1 MDAQSPRPRIRRR
14 TAIWLAV
21 TAAVSCVI
29 VGLIVLAFDTP
40 SSLGPSP
47 AGTCT
52 IGYAS
57 GGARVTFDGTGAGT
71 MCAGWHSSDSNW
83 HLAGA
88 APGSDT
94 SVCTGRNGALS
105 WTVMDD
111 EQQVQGRNACG
122 ALSQWTQGGALDI
135 P

>member
-1 MDAQSPRPRIRRR
+1 MDSQSQRPRIRRK

-21 TAAVSCVI
+21 IAAVSCAF
-29 VGLIVLAFDTP
+29 VGFVVLAFDTP

-47 AGTCT
+47 AGACT

-57 GGARVTFDGTGAGT
+57 GDARATFEGTGAAT
-71 MCAGWHSSDSNW
+71 MCAGWHSADANW
-83 HLAGA
+83 HTAGA
-88 APGSDT
+88 AAATGT

-105 WTVMDD
+105 WTVLDAG
-111 EQQVQGRNACG
+111 EQVEGRNACG
-122 ALSQWTQGGALDI
+122 ALSQWAHGGALDI